1 MVNTLKPKTNMELLE
16 DLVKDIEKELRQHTR
31 QNLQIKIELQKI
43 NKNIKDIAKLNDTD
57 IQELIE
63 NWMI

>member
-16 DLVKDIEKELRQHTR
+16 ELIQDIEKELRTHTR
-31 QNLQIKIELQKI
+31 QNIQIKIELQKI
-43 NKNIKDIAKLNDTD
+43 NKNIKDISKLNEND

-63 NWMI
+63 N

>member
-1 MVNTLKPKTNMELLE
+1 MVNTLKPKNNMELLE
-16 DLVKDIEKELRQHTR
+16 ELIQDIEKELKQHTR

-43 NKNIKDIAKLNDTD
+43 NKNIKDISKLNDTD

>member
-16 DLVKDIEKELRQHTR
+16 ELITDIEKELRQHTR

-63 NWMI
+63 NGMI